1 MSEEDNIETTNTTLT
16 KKKKRRQ
23 EQEENNVRDVIKE
36 NEKDEARKKT
46 IRMK

>member
-36 NEKDEARKKT
+36 NEKDEAGKKT